1 MVFLNSE
8 CKYFFALMRL
18 TDGFLSI
25 SQSFQTQMRQKPFFS
40 YILSTYQHIL
50 ILSCRQFLRFSL
62 FSACAISD
70 KEVPMKKEKHSDIP
84 SRKNPIRRS
93 SIPTIICLM
102 QHLRRTAPVWS
113 LSVPQTEL
121 SWNPTKKS
129 IIIGRRKLI
138 RRNVSDFYQPNK
150 ERFRS
155 FCPKPFLIFTLVT
168 TTITWKS
175 IEHPLSHFLQK
186 SSR

>member
-25 SQSFQTQMRQKPFFS
+25 SHSFQTQMRQKPFFS

-70 KEVPMKKEKHSDIP
+70 KEVPMKKEKHSDIS
-84 SRKNPIRRS
+84 SRKKSNQK
-93 SIPTIICLM
+93 IID
-102 QHLRRTAPVWS
+102 S
-113 LSVPQTEL
+113 YDYLSNAAST
-121 SWNPTKKS
+121 
-129 IIIGRRKLI
+129 
-138 RRNVSDFYQPNK
+138 
-150 ERFRS
+150 
-155 FCPKPFLIFTLVT
+155 
-168 TTITWKS
+168 
-175 IEHPLSHFLQK
+175 
-186 SSR
+186 